1 MKRNIQF
8 EGVRIYYTVRG
19 KGRPIVL
26 LHGYLEG
33 GEVWDP
39 LAEKL
44 EEDYLIISPDLPGH
58 GESGVKGEVHT
69 MEFLASAVREVIR
82 DAGEKRVVMVG
93 HSLGGYVTLAFVE
106 LYPEML
112 SGYVLFHSHPHADTP
127 EAIARRK
134 REIAIVRAGKKNI
147 MYPGNV
153 SMMFAKEN
161 LKSMHAQ
168 LERSRQ
174 IASRNSVEGI
184 IAILNGMIVRPS
196 RQYIL
201 EKGRF
206 RSYGFWAGMIF
217 TSLPGR
223 PSMIS
228 ACLSTHGS
236 SSWRTQATSV
246 SSRRQKNQLYC

>member
-127 EAIARRK
+127 EAIAR
-134 REIAIVRAGKKNI
+134 
-147 MYPGNV
+147 P
-153 SMMFAKEN
+153 
-161 LKSMHAQ
+161 
-168 LERSRQ
+168 ERRTLC
-174 IASRNSVEGI
+174 IRV
-184 IAILNGMIVRPS
+184 M
-196 RQYIL
+196 
-201 EKGRF
+201 
-206 RSYGFWAGMIF
+206 
-217 TSLPGR
+217 
-223 PSMIS
+223 S
-228 ACLSTHGS
+228 A
-236 SSWRTQATSV
+236 
-246 SSRRQKNQLYC
+246 